1 MSGEDMDRLIE
12 RLAADSRPV
21 RVLAP
26 PLRRAVLLLA
36 FMGAVAL
43 AAILTMGDMDT
54 LRTQHAGR
62 EEMMY
67 IETAAMLAT
76 AALAVTG
83 AFFLSIPGRSRM
95 WLAAPLPAA
104 LLWIAL
110 SGMGCWRDLVRH
122 GSDGWSLGHSSD
134 CLLFIL
140 GVSAALGIPLFWRLS
155 RAAPI
160 DPLRVAILA
169 GLGTAALAA
178 FILQFF
184 HPLPVTFLDLGVH
197 VAAILIVIGAAS
209 LLRGRMLIRSEA

>member
-1 MSGEDMDRLIE
+1 MSERDMELLID
-12 RLAADSRPV
+12 RLAADAGPV

-26 PLRRAVLLLA
+26 PLRRALLLLA
-36 FMGAVAL
+36 FMAAVAL
-43 AAILTMGDMDT
+43 VAILTMGDVDA
-54 LRTQHAGR
+54 LRTRYAGR
-62 EEMMY
+62 EAMMFA
-67 IETAAMLAT
+67 ETAAMLAT
-76 AALAVTG
+76 GALAVTG
-83 AFFLSIPGRSRM
+83 AFFLSIPGRSRR

-184 HPLPVTFLDLGVH
+184 HPLAVTFMDLGVH

-209 LLRGRMLIRSEA
+209 LLRGRALAGTET